1 MLGFS
6 VAESECFIVFS
17 IVITSTPLFSVSWMG
32 FIFILQDV
40 GHNDVSELTSFNG
53 NIVGATGLPAHTKN
67 MHNDAIYRVRV
78 DYSPP

>member
-1 MLGFS
+1 
-6 VAESECFIVFS
+6 
-17 IVITSTPLFSVSWMG
+17 MG

-53 NIVGATGLPAHTKN
+53 NIVRATGLPAHTKN

-78 DYSPP
+78 DYSPPQFANATI